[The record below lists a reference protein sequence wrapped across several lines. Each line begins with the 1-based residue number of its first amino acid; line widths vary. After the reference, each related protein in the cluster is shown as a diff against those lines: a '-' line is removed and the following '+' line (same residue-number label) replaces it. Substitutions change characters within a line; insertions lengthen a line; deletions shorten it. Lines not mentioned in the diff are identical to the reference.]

1 MTARTGPAR
10 FFDGYEQAIRLL
22 AGASM
27 GVIVVI
33 MVVQVIARYVFNAS
47 LIWAEELCRYILI
60 WQTFLFVGYAYHRGE
75 LVVLDLF
82 SARVSPR
89 TYMAIRIATAIPITI
104 FLYLIISAGLG
115 HALRFSAQ
123 TIPAVDFIWMS
134 ITGEP
139 ARVPVFWVY
148 VAVPLGC
155 AILLAHFLGRLAYD
169 AWRVSKGLPIE
180 APANAETMS

>member
-1 MTARTGPAR
+1 MTRTGIAR
-10 FFDGYEQAIRLL
+10 LFGVYERTIHVL
-22 AGASM
+22 AGGSM
-27 GVIVVI
+27 GILVTI
-33 MVVQVIARYVFNAS
+33 MVVQVIARYIFNSS

-82 SARVSPR
+82 STHVSPR
-89 TYMAIRIATAIPITI
+89 TYMVIRTVTAIPIAI

-123 TIPAVDFIWMS
+123 MIPAVDFIWMS
-134 ITGEP
+134 LTGSELK
-139 ARVPVFWVY
+139 VPVFWIY

-169 AWRVSKGLPIE
+169 AWRVANGLPIQ
-180 APANAETMS
+180 APPTVETAT

>member
-1 MTARTGPAR
+1 MAQTGIAR
-10 FFDGYEQAIRLL
+10 FFGFYERTIQVL
-22 AGASM
+22 AGGSM
-27 GVIVVI
+27 GILVTI
-33 MVVQVIARYVFNAS
+33 MVVQVIARYIFNSS

-60 WQTFLFVGYAYHRGE
+60 WQTFLLVGYAYYRGE

-89 TYMAIRIATAIPITI
+89 IYLAIRLVTAVPIAV

-123 TIPAVDFIWMS
+123 MIPALDFIWMS
-134 ITGEP
+134 LTGNEL
-139 ARVPVFWVY
+139 RVPVFWIY

-155 AILLAHFLGRLAYD
+155 AILLVHFLGRLAYD
-169 AWRVSKGLPIE
+169 AWCVAKGRPIQ
-180 APANAETMS
+180 APASVETMT